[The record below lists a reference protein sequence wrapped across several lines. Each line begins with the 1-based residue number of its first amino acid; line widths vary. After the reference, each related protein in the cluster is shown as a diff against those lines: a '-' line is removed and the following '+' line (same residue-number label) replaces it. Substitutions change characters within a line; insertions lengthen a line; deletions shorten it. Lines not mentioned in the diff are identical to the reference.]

1 MSDYVTE
8 AEALADIYDGCEA
21 YEDFEPYSQV
31 EKREYVRAREN
42 AFSKDAVGKFVVVQK
57 PRRHKDTIKHLY
69 LVDRAKTKRM
79 WWSPYAGFA
88 LLFEKQSAAEF
99 QAKQYKYNK
108 ARVLQ
113 VTQQMAQLHEYV
125 EEYC

>member
-1 MSDYVTE
+1 MEYVSE
-8 AEALADIYDGCEA
+8 AEALSDIYDGCDDN
-21 YEDFEPYSQV
+21 DFEPYTLA
-31 EKREYVRAREN
+31 EKREYVQARQY
-42 AFSKDAVGKFVVVQK
+42 AFPKSAVGKFVVVQK
-57 PRRHKDTIKHLY
+57 PRRNKDTIKHLY
-69 LVDRAKTKRM
+69 LVDRAKTNMM

-88 LLFEKQSAAEF
+88 LLFDKQSAAEF

-113 VTQQMAQLHEYV
+113 VTNQMARLHEYV